1 MISVFPTITRRE
13 WVGALVVG
21 IIAGVIGS
29 WPWIASSWKT
39 APGTVFLGTN
49 IPDVLDSQVYYAFI
63 QGSADHGAYA
73 NLFTSETQPAALWN
87 PLWWLLGMIVRFTH
101 SSPLTVFWAAK
112 AVLGVGLVVLIYRLA
127 AVFFQPP
134 RWRFLALGLAVF
146 GSGFGWLALMALHGQ
161 PGLVWLYQRIDLIPV
176 LPTDLTYSAGYVWMS
191 ILHSPLF
198 VLSEILLI
206 SIWGLLVMAHT
217 TPKKYL
223 IHVAGALTLLLGF
236 VHPYDLALLGGVI
249 VAAVIAGIVGETL
262 DQAQVKKILRHLM
275 VLLLWAAPAV
285 LYYAWLIFFVP
296 AISGWNTNNL
306 LQTTNFRNV
315 LVGYGALS
323 VFTYFGIRGWWK
335 KNQAATYLIGWLGAA
350 IGLMYLPMLRWQ
362 AKMIIGLS
370 VPIGLLATAG
380 VQTLWRRTTSRRWKA
395 VLVLG
400 ILMAVMT
407 PPIFLSRAI
416 ESQTHEVRYQYAT
429 TDLMAA
435 LRWIKTSTPRGRVV
449 LGDIWTGN
457 LVPQFADRATYLGHH
472 HQTVDYQH
480 KLAIIRRWFFAD
492 AGLSQEKN
500 RFILDNHIAY
510 VVWGPAEQRL
520 GTFDPGAYS
529 WLKPVYTNASVTV
542 FEVVR

>member
-1 MISVFPTITRRE
+1 
-13 WVGALVVG
+13 
-21 IIAGVIGS
+21 
-29 WPWIASSWKT
+29 
-39 APGTVFLGTN
+39 
-49 IPDVLDSQVYYAFI
+49 
-63 QGSADHGAYA
+63 
-73 NLFTSETQPAALWN
+73 
-87 PLWWLLGMIVRFTH
+87 
-101 SSPLTVFWAAK
+101 
-112 AVLGVGLVVLIYRLA
+112 
-127 AVFFQPP
+127 
-134 RWRFLALGLAVF
+134 
-146 GSGFGWLALMALHGQ
+146 
-161 PGLVWLYQRIDLIPV
+161 
-176 LPTDLTYSAGYVWMS
+176 
-191 ILHSPLF
+191 
-198 VLSEILLI
+198 
-206 SIWGLLVMAHT
+206 
-217 TPKKYL
+217 
-223 IHVAGALTLLLGF
+223 
-236 VHPYDLALLGGVI
+236 
-249 VAAVIAGIVGETL
+249 
-262 DQAQVKKILRHLM
+262 M

-315 LVGYGALS
+315 LVGYGALG

-407 PPIFLSRAI
+407 PLIFLSRAT
-416 ESQTHEVRYQYAT
+416 ESQTHEARYQYAT

-457 LVPQFADRATYLGHH
+457 LVPQLADRATYLGHH
-472 HQTVDYQH
+472 HQTIDYQQ
-480 KLAIIRRWFFAD
+480 KLATIRRWFFAD
-492 AGLSQEKN
+492 TGLSQEKN

-510 VVWGPAEQRL
+510 VVWGPAERRL

-542 FEVVR
+542 FEVAR